1 LALVVSRQFVAFLAS
16 GGVAAAANILSR
28 IVFSLWFD
36 YLTAVCLAFLVG
48 LVTGFL
54 LARFF
59 VFQGR
64 EHAVAKSAFY
74 YVLVNLAALL
84 MTATISVG
92 LGEHFFPTVG
102 IAFFPLEI
110 AHAIGVIAPVFTSY
124 IGHKKFTFK

>member
-1 LALVVSRQFVAFLAS
+1 MVVSKQFLAFLIS

-36 YLTAVCLAFLVG
+36 YLIAVCLAFLVG

-54 LARFF
+54 LARIF

-64 EHAVAKSAFY
+64 EHAVSKSAFY

-84 MTATISVG
+84 LTVTISVG
-92 LGEHFFPTVG
+92 LGEYLFPAAGIVFFS
-102 IAFFPLEI
+102 LEI
-110 AHAIGVIAPVFTSY
+110 AHSIGVIAPVFTSY
-124 IGHKKFTFK
+124 IAHKRFTFK